1 MVCFRKVMFVVVAA
15 LAAGW
20 LPPAVGGAAAAA
32 PPDVIVTL
40 RPGAGDA
47 DLFAAGAAAALRF
60 PVHHVYHAALTGFA
74 APLSAAQR
82 AVLAADRRV
91 AGLEP
96 DRRITAFGQVI
107 PEGIRRIRDDLSP
120 TASIGAARHPAIN
133 VNVAV
138 LDSGIDSEHPDLN
151 VVGGADCTNGR
162 NGYRDDYGHGTHAAG
177 IIGAVNNTIG
187 VVGVAPG
194 VRLWG
199 VRVLDAEG
207 DGTVANLLCGVDWA
221 ASTRRSGS
229 ADAVAVAN
237 LSLGGVGSDDG
248 HCGAVDG
255 DVLHQAICKTVDRG
269 VTFVAAAGNDHV
281 DASTTIPAAYRE
293 VITVSALADS
303 DGRPGGI
310 GGPPTCRPS
319 ERDDTLANFSNYGA
333 GIALI
338 APGVCILSTLP
349 VDGREWR
356 GQGGYGRLSGT
367 SSAAPHVAGA
377 AALWLS
383 RHPDATPAAVRA
395 ALVAAGSRDWD
406 DRGDP
411 DGIKEP
417 LLDTSRF

>member
-1 MVCFRKVMFVVVAA
+1 MVRFRKVMFLAAAA

-20 LPPAVGGAAAAA
+20 LPPAVGAATAA

-40 RPGAGDA
+40 RPGAGDP

-60 PVHHVYHAALTGFA
+60 PVHHVYHAAVAGFA
-74 APLSAAQR
+74 APLDASQR
-82 AVLAADRRV
+82 AVLAADPRV
-91 AGLEP
+91 AGLMS

-107 PEGIRRIRDDLSP
+107 PDGIRRIRDDLSP
-120 TASIGAARHPAIN
+120 TAAIGAARHPAIN

-138 LDSGIDSEHPDLN
+138 LDSGIDSQHPDLN

-162 NGYRDDYGHGTHAAG
+162 SGYRDDYGHGTHAAG

-194 VRLWG
+194 VPLWG
-199 VRVLDAEG
+199 VRVLDANG
-207 DGTVANLLCGVDWA
+207 DGTVANLLCGVDWV
-221 ASTRRSGS
+221 ASTRRSGN
-229 ADAVAVAN
+229 ANAVAVAN
-237 LSLGGVGSDDG
+237 LSLGGIGSDDG
-248 HCGAVDG
+248 HCGAADG
-255 DVLHQAICKTVDRG
+255 DVLHQAICKTVARG

-281 DASTTIPAAYRE
+281 DASGTIPAAYRE

-303 DGRPGGI
+303 DGRPGGV
-310 GGPPTCRPS
+310 GGPPACRPS
-319 ERDDTLANFSNYGA
+319 ERDDTLASFSNFGPA
-333 GIALI
+333 VALI

-349 VDGREWR
+349 VDGRAWR
-356 GQGGYGRLSGT
+356 DEGGYGRLSGT

-383 RHPDATPAAVRA
+383 RHPDATPAGVRV
-395 ALVAAGSRDWD
+395 ALVAAGSNDWD
-406 DRGDP
+406 DRTDP